1 MNIQSD
7 SIVRQMNK
15 VHFVSYTMMNNNYIF
30 YYNIL
35 TVFKLSRL
43 DNVFHSSQFL
53 LERSPR
59 FSAVSWASNCIG
71 GWLKKIEEYLQ
82 EI

>member
-1 MNIQSD
+1 
-7 SIVRQMNK
+7 
-15 VHFVSYTMMNNNYIF
+15 MMNNNYIF

-35 TVFKLSRL
+35 TVFKLSGL

-53 LERSPR
+53 LERSTR
-59 FSAVSWASNCIG
+59 FSAVSWA
-71 GWLKKIEEYLQ
+71 WLAKKIEEHLQ